1 MWRFSIGESTV
12 IHCQVAEDDPHI
24 DLIVSFEIGVVY
36 LDSLC
41 VFEVQSLAILTLGN
55 IIDEA
60 DILTH
65 VDIAERTCI

>member
-12 IHCQVAEDDPHI
+12 IHFQVADDEPHI
-24 DLIVSFEIGVVY
+24 YLIISFEIGVVY
-36 LDSLC
+36 LDSLY

-65 VDIAERTCI
+65 VDVAERTCI